1 MSNPFD
7 RLNNPFDDS
16 GEKKRGKQK
25 NRARLN
31 TSTRDGEI
39 SLFIK
44 HARKELGMTQ
54 NDFAAKVGIGLRQLR
69 EIEAGDLTKSLQL
82 YLRILILFRKKLV
95 IADDPIAA
103 KGDES

>member
-1 MSNPFD
+1 MSDPFD
-7 RLNNPFDDS
+7 CLKNPFDD
-16 GEKKRGKQK
+16 GGAKKRGKQK
-25 NRARLN
+25 NRARL
-31 TSTRDGEI
+31 SLSIRDGEI

-54 NDFAAKVGIGLRQLR
+54 SDFAAKVGIGLRQLR

-95 IADDPIAA
+95 IADDSIAA
-103 KGDES
+103 KEDES

>member
-1 MSNPFD
+1 
-7 RLNNPFDDS
+7 
-16 GEKKRGKQK
+16 
-25 NRARLN
+25 
-31 TSTRDGEI
+31 
-39 SLFIK
+39 
-44 HARKELGMTQ
+44 MTQ

-95 IADDPIAA
+95 IADDSIAA